1 MNHPMWP
8 SVLPQEPLLAGFSSS
23 GQQPVRRLQMESGPD
38 RVTRTSSQTVRFN
51 NTAWGQLTDRQV
63 AAFWSF
69 YEHEANAG
77 ADWVLIPV
85 RTGNVVAPHL
95 CRISS
100 YPSQSRMGRGWQ
112 ISFTVETTDQP
123 IDWSV

>member
-23 GQQPVRRLQMESGPD
+23 GQQPVRRQQMESGPD
-38 RVTRTSSQTVRFN
+38 RVTRVSSQSVRSN
-51 NTAWGQLTDRQV
+51 NVAWYLESAQQM

-69 YEHEANAG
+69 YENEANAG

-95 CRISS
+95 CRINS
-100 YPSQSRMGRGWQ
+100 YPGQSRMGRGWQ
-112 ISFTVETTDQP
+112 VSFSVETTDQP